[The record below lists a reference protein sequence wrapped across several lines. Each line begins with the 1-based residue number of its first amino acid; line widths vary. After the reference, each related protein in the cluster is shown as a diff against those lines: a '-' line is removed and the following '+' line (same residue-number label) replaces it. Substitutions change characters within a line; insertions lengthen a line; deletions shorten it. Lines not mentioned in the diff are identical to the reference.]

1 MPPSSTTARETSHDA
16 VDGST
21 CNLAKNCAHASCSS
35 AAVMSAST
43 CFAATPA
50 MAASEYTRALRFVVS
65 SSTVS
70 RNASRDALAAARF
83 AAASSM
89 RAWFSGLCSTA
100 GGACGGGGNLG
111 SSARSGSNV
120 STKDDRME
128 CASASSASALATG
141 AVTRPSEEGAE
152 KLQLSGSGRF
162 PPHVRYAT
170 TASHTHA
177 TATNSTATW
186 VFGVSTRERG
196 FPEARGEE
204 AVSEAA
210 TNGGR
215 EISNATSFSRRTRST
230 ARTVTPRCPEHA
242 PAS

>member
-1 MPPSSTTARETSHDA
+1 
-16 VDGST
+16 
-21 CNLAKNCAHASCSS
+21 
-35 AAVMSAST
+35 MSAST

-128 CASASSASALATG
+128 CVSASSASALATG
-141 AVTRPSEEGAE
+141 AVTPSEEGAE

-186 VFGVSTRERG
+186 VLGFRERERG
-196 FPEARGEE
+196 FRKARGRE

-215 EISNATSFSRRTRST
+215 EISNATVVRDAFVHFRVGRDRRLGRQPKALCR
-230 ARTVTPRCPEHA
+230 ARTCVMMELLCSLRRRISA
-242 PAS
+242 M

>member
-1 MPPSSTTARETSHDA
+1 
-16 VDGST
+16 
-21 CNLAKNCAHASCSS
+21 
-35 AAVMSAST
+35 MSAST

-70 RNASRDALAAARF
+70 RNASRNALAAARF

-128 CASASSASALATG
+128 CVSASSASALATG
-141 AVTRPSEEGAE
+141 AVTEPLRPSEEGAE

-186 VFGVSTRERG
+186 VFGFSRTREGFSRG
-196 FPEARGEE
+196 ARARGGQRGGDF
-204 AVSEAA
+204 
-210 TNGGR
+210 GGR
-215 EISNATSFSRRTRST
+215 EISNATVGETRFFIVASDAIDGSDGNPALSR
-230 ARTVTPRCPEHA
+230 ARTCVMMELLCSLRRRISA
-242 PAS
+242 M